1 MKFSEKSQKNRDRRF
16 TSSLENPVL
25 ENPKGKE
32 GGGSGQFGGG
42 GGVWGNLPPPPPP
55 PPANLLRFKF
65 VFSPLIDSLLCFQI
79 MTFFIFHL

>member
-32 GGGSGQFGGG
+32 GGGSGQFAAPPS
-42 GGVWGNLPPPPPP
+42 PPPPGQP
-55 PPANLLRFKF
+55 FK
-65 VFSPLIDSLLCFQI
+65 V
-79 MTFFIFHL
+79 

>member
-32 GGGSGQFGGG
+32 GGGRGHFAGGG
-42 GGVWGNLPPPPPP
+42 GWGQFAAPPPPPP
-55 PPANLLRFKF
+55 GQPFK
-65 VFSPLIDSLLCFQI
+65 V
-79 MTFFIFHL
+79 